1 MRLPV
6 VKIGGAHG
14 VRIPQSVLRQCGI
27 EEKVIM
33 EVEGDS
39 LILRPYFGNDPMRTN
54 VIHIRF
60 GEL

>member
-27 EEKVIM
+27 DEKVIM

-39 LILRPYFGNDPMRTN
+39 LILRPFFGNDPMMTN
-54 VIHIRF
+54 VIHVRF